1 MTVVQFSLPYY
12 FRRLKRESMRIEQN
26 EKDPVFS
33 SQRRETPLC
42 LSSNMAAMD
51 RSHLQTSNK
60 SVITCYG
67 VCLSCLRPLPIAQ
80 DDCLCRS
87 PWNACFARQLQDQLS
102 SRQ

>member
-12 FRRLKRESMRIEQN
+12 FRRLKRKSMRKEQN

-33 SQRRETPLC
+33 SQRKETRLC
-42 LSSNMAAMD
+42 LSSNMAPMD
-51 RSHLQTSNK
+51 RSHLQTSSK

-67 VCLSCLRPLPIAQ
+67 VCLSCLRPLPIAPVY
-80 DDCLCRS
+80 CLCRS

>member
-12 FRRLKRESMRIEQN
+12 FRRLKRKSTRKEQN

-42 LSSNMAAMD
+42 LSRNMAAMN

-60 SVITCYG
+60 RVITCYG

-87 PWNACFARQLQDQLS
+87 PWNACFARQLQDRLS